1 MLRTSSAQDA
11 LQNANC
17 CTWLLVLHLSWLFSI
32 PIASCTADERVSRVT
47 SGLAALYSLGAS
59 ESDTSSIRDTSGQSE
74 PLDLRIDKPQTI
86 VFRDGKLNLTSS
98 VTIASDGPATRL
110 IRSVK
115 QSQELTVEAWLK
127 PQSIQQ
133 SGPAR
138 IVSLSL
144 DTSQRNFSLGQDK
157 GRFDFR
163 LRTSAHDNNGIP
175 STSTK
180 DDVVATKLTHVTCTR
195 NRQGVTQ
202 LFVDGQL
209 LVTTQVEGTLD
220 NWSEDFRLV
229 IGNEV
234 TGDRPWQGELYLV
247 AIYSR
252 ALEPSEVA
260 QNYTAGVPRSVDFAA
275 ILPPVSPDKI
285 DFAQHIQPIFR
296 KHCFECH
303 AADKEDGGLNL
314 GMRRRAIEGGDH
326 GPVWIEGNSAESRL
340 IHYVAGINKE
350 TVMPPDS
357 EGLNREEIAQLRAW
371 IDRGAIWP
379 SGIDIPDPRFEQAK
393 THFAFQ
399 PLWPTAEPKVAN
411 DRWPR
416 NAIDRFILARLE
428 SAEIPP
434 APQAEAGQLIRRVTL
449 DLIGL
454 PPTPAEVAEFS
465 TAAEQDFDQ
474 AYEALIDRLLS
485 SSHYGE
491 RWGRHWLDVAR
502 YADSDGQESDRD
514 RPNAYHYRDF
524 VIQALNNDMPYDRFV
539 RWQLAGDE
547 YEPDNPEAVAAVGF
561 LSAGPFAALPNRL
574 MEDER
579 LRQRYNELDDIV
591 STVGTGLLGLTLGC
605 VRCHDHKY
613 DAIPARD
620 YYSLLSAFHGGERG
634 EVEVGPSKT
643 KVFTYRDL
651 SPEPAMTWLF
661 QRGNFYDR
669 DQPVS
674 LSFISIMTGNRSPEE
689 YWLTARQDSPAKSS
703 TKQRRAL
710 AQWMTDTE
718 RGAGPLLAR
727 VIVNRIWMHHFGQ
740 GLVRTAGDFG
750 VRADPPTHPA
760 LLEWLTHDFVSNGWR
775 IKRLHRL
782 ILASSG
788 YRQSSS
794 APMQAA
800 DPDNR
805 WLWKMPMQRLE
816 GEVLRDAML
825 SASGTL
831 NLASFGPAIRPP
843 VAAEAMLARN
853 VQDKYPENI
862 SDSPEQRRRSI
873 YLFHKRVVPYPFL
886 QAFDKPDAQQSCS
899 RRDRTTV
906 TPQALALLN
915 EPFVRTLARDF
926 ADRLMN
932 QHEDNLQIVRGGYQ
946 LALSRAPSNDER
958 DWALKFISE
967 QMKQRQD
974 RQTELPSEIVRQL
987 AITDFCQVLFSL
999 NEFSYVD

>member
-1 MLRTSSAQDA
+1 MRTFSAQDA
-11 LQNANC
+11 VQNALGII
-17 CTWLLVLHLSWLFSI
+17 WLVVLLLNWLGLI
-32 PIASCTADERVSRVT
+32 PVASCDADERGNRVT
-47 SGLAALYSLGAS
+47 SGLAALYTLDAS
-59 ESDTSSIRDTSGQSE
+59 QSDMSAIRDTSGQVE
-74 PLDLRIDKPQTI
+74 PLDMRIDKPQAI
-86 VFRDGKLNLTSS
+86 VFRPGKLNLASP
-98 VTIASDGPATRL
+98 VTIASDGPASRL
-110 IRSVK
+110 ILTLK
-115 QSQELTVEAWLK
+115 QSQALTVEAWLT
-127 PQSIQQ
+127 PQSVQQ

-144 DTSQRNFSLGQDK
+144 DTSQRNFTLGQEK
-157 GRFDFR
+157 GRLDFR
-163 LRTSAHDNNGIP
+163 LRTTARDSNGIP
-175 STSTK
+175 STSSPK
-180 DDVVATKLTHVTCTR
+180 DVVATKLTHVTCTR
-195 NRQGVTQ
+195 NRQGVIQ
-202 LFVDGQL
+202 LFIDGQL
-209 LVTTQVEGTLD
+209 LVTSQVEGTFD
-220 NWSEDFRLV
+220 NWCEDCRLV

-234 TGDRPWQGELYLV
+234 TGDRPWLGELYLV

-260 QNYTAGVPRSVDFAA
+260 QNYSAGVPRPVDFAA
-275 ILPPVSPDKI
+275 MLPPANPDKA
-285 DFAQHIQPIFR
+285 DFVQHIQPIFR
-296 KHCFECH
+296 KHCYECH
-303 AADKEDGGLNL
+303 SADKEDGGLNL
-314 GMRRRAIEGGDH
+314 GIRRRAIEGGDH
-326 GPVWIEGNSAESRL
+326 GSVWIEGNSAESRL
-340 IHYVAGINKE
+340 IHFVAGINNE

-357 EGLNREEIAQLRAW
+357 EGLSRDEIALLRAW
-371 IDRGAIWP
+371 IDQGAMWP
-379 SGIDIPDPRFEQAK
+379 NGIDIPDPRFEQAK
-393 THFAFQ
+393 SHFAFK
-399 PLWPTAEPKVAN
+399 PLRPIAEPKIVN

-416 NAIDRFILARLE
+416 NPIDRFILARLE
-428 SAEIPP
+428 SSGITP
-434 APQAEAGQLIRRVTL
+434 APQAEAIQLIRRVTL
-449 DLIGL
+449 DLVGL
-454 PPTPAEVAEFS
+454 PPSPTDVAEFC
-465 TAAEQDFDQ
+465 TATEKDTDQ

-524 VIQALNNDMPYDRFV
+524 VIQAFNNDMPYDQFV

-547 YEPDNPEAVAAVGF
+547 YEPENPEAVAAVGF

-620 YYSLLSAFHGGERG
+620 YYSMLSAFHGGERG
-634 EVEVGPSKT
+634 DVEVGPGKT

-651 SPEPAMTWLF
+651 TPEPATTWLF

-674 LSFISIMTGNRSPEE
+674 LSFISIMTGKRSPEE
-689 YWLTARQDSPAKSS
+689 YWEAARQESPSKSS

-710 AQWMTDTE
+710 AQWMTDTKH
-718 RGAGPLLAR
+718 GAGPLLAR
-727 VIVNRIWMHHFGQ
+727 VIVNRIWMHHLGQ

-750 VRADPPTHPA
+750 VRADPPSHPE
-760 LLEWLTHDFVSNGWR
+760 LLEWLTHDFVANGWQ
-775 IKRLHRL
+775 IKRLNRL
-782 ILASSG
+782 ILTSSVF
-788 YRQSSS
+788 RQSSS
-794 APMQAA
+794 APLQTS

-805 WLWKMPMQRLE
+805 LLWRMPIQRLE
-816 GEVLRDAML
+816 GEVLRDAIL

-831 NLASFGPAIRPP
+831 NLAVFGPAIRPP

-853 VQDKYPENI
+853 VQDKYPEKI
-862 SDSPEQRRRSI
+862 PDGPEQRRRSI

-915 EPFVRTLARDF
+915 EPFVRTLSCDF
-926 ADRLMN
+926 ADRLIKT
-932 QHEDNLQIVRGGYQ
+932 QEDNSKIVEAGYQ
-946 LALSRAPSNDER
+946 LALSRLPNNDER
-958 DWALKFISE
+958 DWALKFIRE
-967 QMKQRQD
+967 QIKQRQD
-974 RQTELPSEIVRQL
+974 RQTELPAENVRQQ
-987 AITDFCQVLFSL
+987 AIADFCQVLFSL